1 MATSK
6 IPRKHFLAGLGA
18 FFLGICSLIR
28 LGGKTLTPQKNTR
41 STSTIIE
48 VKPDPRSVARVED

>member
-1 MATSK
+1 MTTSK
-6 IPRKHFLAGLGA
+6 IPRKHFLAELGA
-18 FFLGICSLIR
+18 FILGIFSLAR
-28 LGGKTLTPQKNTR
+28 LGRKTLDPQKNTR